1 MYQFWHGGKRWAGKP
16 EVQAS
21 RQGRYECGPGIYLT
35 NRYLTAKKYAAGGKV
50 TTLAT
55 LVDNVRW
62 LQDAKL
68 PLNELLDFIDT
79 VPRLKGRAQ
88 VKADF
93 EQRCVRREM
102 SMTDLCPVEYLVNIL
117 INAESLA
124 GNVGLVLVE
133 WLVRKGVDASLYL
146 AHGQEQWVIV
156 YNPAVIVKHAVVS
169 GSTVSL
175 DTYELPRISLPGLT
189 G

>member
-1 MYQFWHGGKRWAGKP
+1 MFQYWHGGKRWDGKP
-16 EVQAS
+16 EVQAP

-50 TTLAT
+50 TTLIT
-55 LVDNVRW
+55 LANNVRW

-68 PLNELLDFIDT
+68 PLKELFDFLDT
-79 VPRLKGRAQ
+79 VPRLKGRAR

-102 SMTDLCPVEYLVNIL
+102 LMTDLCPVEYLVNIL
-117 INAESLA
+117 INTESLA
-124 GNVGLVLVE
+124 GQVGLALVD
-133 WLVRKGVDASLYL
+133 WLTSKGVDASLHG

-156 YNPAVIVKHAVVS
+156 FNPAVIVKHEVVS
-169 GSTVSL
+169 GSKVSL
-175 DTYELPRISLPGLT
+175 DSYELPRITLPSTAG
-189 G
+189 